1 MHRTPVLSTTH
12 SPHLAFRVRLHSE
25 DSGLPQHGFQTAFG
39 VMGERTTIDRDIE
52 AVIRDKLSKHPTT
65 LAWSDSDPTIIPQL
79 VRRSEDMFV
88 YASTAAEYLVGQGAF
103 GTKTL
108 YKSLVVSCRIP
119 ALFHSNSSTNSHCPG
134 GRVPRGD
141 G

>member
-1 MHRTPVLSTTH
+1 MHCGECRRRYGALEASTFVHRTPVLSTTH

-65 LAWSDSDPTIIPQL
+65 SRL
-79 VRRSEDMFV
+79 V
-88 YASTAAEYLVGQGAF
+88 
-103 GTKTL
+103 
-108 YKSLVVSCRIP
+108 
-119 ALFHSNSSTNSHCPG
+119 
-134 GRVPRGD
+134 
-141 G
+141 